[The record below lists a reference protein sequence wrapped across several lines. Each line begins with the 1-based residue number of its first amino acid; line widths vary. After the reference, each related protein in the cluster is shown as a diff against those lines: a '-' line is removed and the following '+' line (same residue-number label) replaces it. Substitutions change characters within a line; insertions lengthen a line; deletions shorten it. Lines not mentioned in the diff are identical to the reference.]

1 MPSPFVTPFMPI
13 GPTSLIA
20 ANATAPAG
28 VQLAGDP
35 TAATMEW
42 VQYRIQN
49 NGAQTAFYS
58 FGSNATVAQNNA
70 VIPTNASVGGNCYP
84 LPAGAVEVITAKPS
98 QFWSGITSANTGAS
112 VFITPGRG
120 V

>member
-1 MPSPFVTPFMPI
+1 MPI

-20 ANATAPAG
+20 ANATAPSG
-28 VQLAGDP
+28 VQLASDP

-49 NGAQTAFYS
+49 NGTQTAFYA
-58 FGSNATVAQNNA
+58 FGSNATVAQTNA
-70 VIPTNASVGGNCYP
+70 AIPTNASVGANSYP
-84 LPAGAVEVITAKPS
+84 LPAGAVEVITAKPA
-98 QFWSGITSANTGAS
+98 QFWSAITASNFAGAAI
-112 VFITPGRG
+112 FITPGRG